1 MTDSNRLLREEKQK
15 IEALV
20 NGYKAEAEQARTSVG
35 TLELKIKELEDVI
48 ENLSVEKTALAT
60 ESENWKK
67 RSDQLIEKSFKLNP
81 DELRR
86 LQEQNQKLTNLA
98 NAFKKEKIVLN
109 EKIAN
114 LGKELSEVKQAAAA
128 GEQEAKKV
136 QAELQEKLKEN
147 RNLLATQATYKTAHQ
162 NMNKQNLDLKKK
174 LEELEKAKTEAL
186 SAFNKVK

>member
-109 EKIAN
+109 EKIAT

-186 SAFNKVK
+186 SSFNKVK

>member
-1 MTDSNRLLREEKQK
+1 LTDSNRLLREEKQK

>member
-1 MTDSNRLLREEKQK
+1 LTDSNRLLREEKQK
-15 IEALV
+15 VEALV

-109 EKIAN
+109 EKIAT

-186 SAFNKVK
+186 SSFNKVK